1 MNENRESKVSMYC
14 GFYAR
19 SIIEI
24 TMQNAYPRYMETLSH
39 GTKITLMMIY
49 VTNVSHWPG
58 EQIA

>member
-1 MNENRESKVSMYC
+1 
-14 GFYAR
+14 
-19 SIIEI
+19 
-24 TMQNAYPRYMETLSH
+24 MQNAYPRYMETLSH